1 MHQSFTSVGVKYDNF
16 MIGAVAYYGHRIIVQ
31 NMPNKNNMLQ
41 YLQPYPR
48 KKNMTQVLED
58 ITVSL

>member
-41 YLQPYPR
+41 YLQAYPR
-48 KKNMTQVLED
+48 NKDMT
-58 ITVSL
+58 